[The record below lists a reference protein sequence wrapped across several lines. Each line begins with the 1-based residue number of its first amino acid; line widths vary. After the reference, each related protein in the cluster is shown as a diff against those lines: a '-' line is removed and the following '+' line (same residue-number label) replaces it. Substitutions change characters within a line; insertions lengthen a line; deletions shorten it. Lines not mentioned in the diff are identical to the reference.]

1 MLHGV
6 TLGDIS
12 MSILSLGAFVSHCIQ
27 RIDSRYAIGGDGRT
41 SAGIAVVLGGLF
53 SPQAARDG
61 IASADA
67 SDAVRRRRHKRCVEF
82 LRFSARAEPMV

>member
-1 MLHGV
+1 MPHGV

-12 MSILSLGAFVSHCIQ
+12 MSILSLGASAFHCIQ
-27 RIDSRYAIGGDGRT
+27 RIDSRCAIGGDGRT

-53 SPQAARDG
+53 NPQAARDG

-67 SDAVRRRRHKRCVEF
+67 VQPALHAGLF
-82 LRFSARAEPMV
+82 GGGQGMAMVLERLS